1 MHVPV
6 WEKLRGHLTWAPKGR
21 VGLHGGKAPCSH
33 RDRTCSQPTFGGS
46 FMVAQKCPAKPRS
59 RKAQVNWATEAF
71 QLQKKMAGLV
81 SLYYL
86 PFGVTEAAILPK

>member
-1 MHVPV
+1 
-6 WEKLRGHLTWAPKGR
+6 
-21 VGLHGGKAPCSH
+21 
-33 RDRTCSQPTFGGS
+33 
-46 FMVAQKCPAKPRS
+46 MVAQKCQAKPRS
-59 RKAQVNWATEAF
+59 RKAQVNRAAEAF